1 MFIRYILSLFL
12 MVFCFG
18 FLFTA
23 CEGPPDDA
31 IMDAE
36 DAIKAAIE
44 AGAEDSSPKLLEKAQ
59 VRLQDAKMFSEQGRY
74 KEASKKAES
83 SVVMA
88 QSAMKNAQRIAA
100 TEDEPAEPGAV
111 SAPADTEAAEEAEVE
126 TEAETAPAEEGK

>member
-74 KEASKKAES
+74 KEARKKAES
-83 SVVMA
+83 SVVMS

-100 TEDEPAEPGAV
+100 TEAEPAEPGAE
-111 SAPADTEAAEEAEVE
+111 SAPADTEAAKEAEVE